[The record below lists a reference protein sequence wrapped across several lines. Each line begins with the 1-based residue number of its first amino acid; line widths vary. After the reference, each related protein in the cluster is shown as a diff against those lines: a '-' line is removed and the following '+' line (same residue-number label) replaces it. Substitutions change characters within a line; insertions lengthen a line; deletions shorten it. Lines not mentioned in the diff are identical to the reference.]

1 MTAAL
6 IFWRQLVRHSFK
18 LATSSTADKLPL
30 KKFHRLL
37 DLVFR
42 VNFKNRILYHLL
54 YFFSSLTGYYRVL
67 PGITQSGFKQA
78 VSGACGAPIL
88 AVAAGGAGHN

>member
-18 LATSSTADKLPL
+18 LATSSTAAKLPL

-37 DLVFR
+37 DLAFW
-42 VNFKNRILYHLL
+42 
-54 YFFSSLTGYYRVL
+54 
-67 PGITQSGFKQA
+67 
-78 VSGACGAPIL
+78 
-88 AVAAGGAGHN
+88 AGGASKISKAAKVLSLTNTRSSPHITL